1 MRPSSPWAVWH
12 YRIHNNGWHCGEQ
25 RRVTPRGHDP
35 GARTRLRDLFVG
47 FLNIGAMSFGGGLV
61 AWIRREAV
69 QRQGWMD
76 DRQFLTAYG
85 LSQII
90 PGANN
95 VNLAVFIG
103 SELRGIP
110 GATVSV
116 VGLLLPP
123 IAFYV
128 VIGAVYLSLQ
138 AGPYGAA
145 LGRFLGGMGAVAIGL
160 NLATGYRMGRRSL
173 GSALGVGIATVTAV
187 SVGIIGVPLW
197 WALIVLVPA
206 SLLLTWLLPR
216 LAG

>member
-1 MRPSSPWAVWH
+1 MTPPGHSPAV
-12 YRIHNNGWHCGEQ
+12 
-25 RRVTPRGHDP
+25 
-35 GARTRLRDLFVG
+35 RTRLLDLFVG
-47 FLNIGAMSFGGGLV
+47 FVGIGAMSFGGGLV

-69 QRQGWMD
+69 QRRGWMD
-76 DRQFLTAYG
+76 DRQFLTSYG
-85 LSQII
+85 LCQIV

-110 GATVSV
+110 GAIIAV

-128 VIGAVYLSLQ
+128 AIGAIYLTLQ

-160 NLATGYRMGRRSL
+160 NIATGYRMGRRSL
-173 GSALGVGIATVTAV
+173 NSVLGVTIAVVTAV
-187 SVGIIGVPLW
+187 SIGIIGVSLL
-197 WALIVLVPA
+197 WALAVLVPT
-206 SLLLTWLLPR
+206 SLVLTWITR
-216 LAG
+216 R